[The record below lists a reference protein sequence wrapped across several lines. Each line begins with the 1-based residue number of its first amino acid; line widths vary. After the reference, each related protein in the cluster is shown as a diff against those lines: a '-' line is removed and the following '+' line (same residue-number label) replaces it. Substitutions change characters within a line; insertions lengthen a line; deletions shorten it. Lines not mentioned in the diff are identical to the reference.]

1 MPVRPF
7 PKGMV
12 QKERTAEVVDVTGRG
27 EGGGATQSGGQRG
40 HRTPRS
46 RLGRCAACGPT
57 RDEQD
62 LVQRCGT
69 HLSQGGPRGYGR

>member
-27 EGGGATQSGGQRG
+27 EGGGGDAERRAT
-40 HRTPRS
+40 RTPD
-46 RLGRCAACGPT
+46 T
-57 RDEQD
+57 
-62 LVQRCGT
+62 
-69 HLSQGGPRGYGR
+69 